1 LLEALSPRAEGRSLL
16 CAVFACLTYNLV
28 MARISRLDKDQ
39 VDPETKSIYDV
50 YLKERGNVP
59 NMFRTAAHRP
69 EIFRTMIAHFRAVMN
84 TGTVPAKLKELVIV
98 RTSQINRCEY

>member
-1 LLEALSPRAEGRSLL
+1 MRIPPLEKS
-16 CAVFACLTYNLV
+16 
-28 MARISRLDKDQ
+28 Q
-39 VDPETKSIYDV
+39 VDGQTAQIFDH

-59 NMFRTAAHRP
+59 NMFRTVAHRP
-69 EIFRTMIAHFRAVMN
+69 EILRTLIAHFRAVME